1 MSIEIFHGFPQQRLS
16 DKQKGKQWR
25 RKCVDFADAKGST
38 LNSSPVRKSFL
49 HKKINYDLI
58 NMKLH
63 IDDIQYVLNP
73 NKLKVDFIPDSL
85 QHYPTI
91 NPKLNVLRGEAL
103 SRVFDWHVVVTNP
116 NSISDIENTKKEAMY
131 QSLQNLIES
140 QSVSEEDFQKRL
152 TEQNDYF
159 TYQYQDMREVRANEL
174 LRHYYKEYSMKDLF
188 DNHGIMDAMI
198 VKEEIYLNDI
208 IGGEPIV
215 ERVDP
220 MKLRVFRSGNSN
232 RIEDADMLVYEDYK
246 SIGWVRDTYYD
257 VLTPKDLAYL
267 DKVETGGTGDDVD
280 IWDDRNAYMND
291 VEYGDAMVRNP
302 HFFSSLLGNVDYT
315 STMLPYDSEGNM
327 RVLRVYWK
335 SARKIKKIKYYDYN
349 TGEEDFKF
357 VPQTYVTDT
366 TKGEE
371 EEIIWVNEAWE
382 GTKIGT
388 EIYVNIRPRPV
399 QYFSMSNPSRCHF
412 GIIGQLYNIGNTN
425 SPSLVDTM
433 KPYSYMYDAVF
444 DRLYKLIESNLGKL
458 TILDLSFKPDS
469 WTTEKWLYF
478 AKTNHLAVK
487 NSFNEGKK
495 GAATGK
501 IAGALNNNSTGV
513 IDASVTQEIQ
523 YNIQLLDWLE
533 STMSKA
539 CGISPQREGQISNRE
554 TVGGVERATL
564 QSSHITEWLFAQ
576 HENLKK
582 RELECFIETA
592 KIALKGRKK
601 KFEYITSE
609 GSRKIMEIDGDEFAE
624 NDYGLIVDNSQ
635 GTQALSQK
643 LETLAQAGL
652 QNQLINFST
661 MMKLYSTDSIA
672 EKIRMIE
679 SSERRT
685 QQQQEEAQQ
694 QQMQLQQQQLQAQAE
709 QKQLEMEQRDVQ
721 NQRDNDTR
729 ILVAKIQAQ
738 ANIDSSVAR
747 ASGFTENP
755 MQPLSEKDRAEL
767 LQRTREFDEK
777 NKLEH
782 EKLQLEREKIKSQE
796 RISLEKQK
804 KEP

>member
-1 MSIEIFHGFPQQRLS
+1 MSLETYSGFPQQRLS

-25 RKCVDFADAKGST
+25 KKCVDYADAKGST
-38 LNSSPVRKSFL
+38 LNSSPVRKSYL

-73 NKLKVDFIPDSL
+73 NKLKANFIPDNL

-103 SRVFDWHVVVTNP
+103 SRVFDWHAIVTNP
-116 NSISDIENTKKEAMY
+116 NSISEIENEKRDAVY
-131 QSLQNLIES
+131 RSLQALIEN
-140 QSVSEEDFQKRL
+140 QSISDEDYQKRL
-152 TEQNDYF
+152 SEQNDYF
-159 TYQYQDMREVRANEL
+159 QYQYQDMREVRANEL
-174 LRHYYKEYSMKDLF
+174 LKHYSKEYDFKDLF

-208 IGGEPIV
+208 VGGEPIV
-215 ERVDP
+215 ERIDP
-220 MKLRVFRSGNSN
+220 LKLRVFRSGNSN
-232 RIEDADMLVYEDYK
+232 RIEDADLLIYEDYK
-246 SIGWVRDTYYD
+246 SIGWVYDTYYD
-257 VLTPKDLAYL
+257 VLTSKDMEYL
-267 DKVETGGTGDDVD
+267 ETLVSGSGGEDVD
-280 IWDDRNAYMND
+280 FWDDRNAYMND
-291 VEYGDAMVRNP
+291 YQYGDSMVSNP

-315 STMLPYDSEGNM
+315 STMLPYDGDGNV

-335 SARKIKKIKYYDYN
+335 SRRKIKKIKYYDYE
-349 TGEEDFKF
+349 TGEEEFKF
-357 VPQTYVTDT
+357 MPQTYVTDKT
-366 TKGEE
+366 RGEE
-371 EEIIWVNEAWE
+371 EEIMWVNEAWE
-382 GTKIGT
+382 GTKIGSQ
-388 EIYVNIRPRPV
+388 IYVNIRPRPI
-399 QYFSMSNPSRCHF
+399 QYFSMSNPSKCHF
-412 GIIGQLYNIGNTN
+412 GIIGQLYNIGSTN

-433 KPYSYMYDAVF
+433 KPYSYLYDATF
-444 DRLYKLIESNLGKL
+444 DKLYKLIESNLGKL
-458 TILDLSFKPDS
+458 TVLDLSFKPDS

-478 AKTNHLAVK
+478 AKVNHLAVK

-501 IAGALNNNSTGV
+501 LAGALNNNSTGV

-533 STMSKA
+533 TTMSKA

-576 HENLKK
+576 HDSLKK
-582 RELECFIETA
+582 RELECFLETA

-601 KFEYITSE
+601 KFEYTLSD
-609 GSRKIMEIDGDEFAE
+609 GSKRIMEIDGDEFAE
-624 NDYGLIVDNSQ
+624 SDYGIVVDNSQ

-643 LETLAQAGL
+643 IETLAQAGL
-652 QNQLINFST
+652 QNQMINFST
-661 MMKLYSTDSIA
+661 MMKLFSTDSIA

-679 SSERRT
+679 ASEKRM
-685 QQQQEEAQQ
+685 QQQQEEIRQ
-694 QQMQLQQQQLQAQAE
+694 QQMQMQQQQLQAQAE
-709 QKQLEMEQRDVQ
+709 QKQLEMEQRDLQ

-747 ASGFTENP
+747 ASGFTETP
-755 MQPLSEKDRAEL
+755 IQPLSEKERADL
-767 LQRTREFDEK
+767 VQRTREFDAK
-777 NKLEH
+777 NKLDH
-782 EKLQLEREKIKSQE
+782 EKLQLEREKIKAQE
-796 RISLEKQK
+796 RMAKSNNNKTN
-804 KEP
+804 

>member
-1 MSIEIFHGFPQQRLS
+1 MGLEIYSGFPQQRLS
-16 DKQKGKQWR
+16 DRQKGDKWR
-25 RKCVDFADAKGST
+25 RKCVDFADAKGSS
-38 LNSSPVRKSFL
+38 LNSSSVRKSFY

-63 IDDIQYVLNP
+63 VEDLEYVLNP
-73 NKLKVDFIPDSL
+73 NKLKANFIPDSL

-103 SRVFDWHVVVTNP
+103 SRIFDWHVVITNP
-116 NSISDIENTKKEAMY
+116 TSISEVENAKRDAIY
-131 QSLQNLIES
+131 QSLQSLIES
-140 QSVSEEDFQKRL
+140 QSISEEDYQKRL
-152 TEQNDYF
+152 SEQDDYF
-159 TYQYQDMREVRANEL
+159 QYQYQDMRERRANEL
-174 LRHYYKEYSMKDLF
+174 LKHYSKEYDFKDTF

-198 VKEEIYLNDI
+198 CKEECYQCDI
-208 IGGEPIV
+208 IGGEPV
-215 ERVDP
+215 LDRVDP
-220 MKLRVFRSGNSN
+220 VKLRVFRSGNSN
-232 RIEDADMLVYEDYK
+232 RIEDADMIIYEDYK
-246 SIGWVRDTYYD
+246 SIGWVRDTFYD
-257 VLTPKDLAYL
+257 VLTSKDHAYL
-267 DKVETGGTGDDVD
+267 DKIEMGGTDDSTGL
-280 IWDDRNAYMND
+280 WDDKNAYIED
-291 VEYGDAMVRNP
+291 TEFGDALVSNP
-302 HFFSSLLGNVDYT
+302 HFFSSLLGNVGYT
-315 STMLPYDSEGNM
+315 TTMLPYDGEGNV
-327 RVLRVYWK
+327 RVLKVYWK
-335 SARKIKKIKYYDYN
+335 SARKIKKIKYYDYE
-349 TGEEDFKF
+349 TGEEEYKF
-357 VPQTYVTDT
+357 VPQTYIADKTR
-366 TKGEE
+366 GEE
-371 EEIIWVNEAWE
+371 EEVYWVNEAWE

-388 EIYVNIRPRPV
+388 DIYVNIRPRPV
-399 QYFSMSNPSRCHF
+399 QYFSMSNPSKCHF

-478 AKTNHLAVK
+478 AKVNHIAVK

-533 STMSKA
+533 TTMSKA

-576 HENLKK
+576 HESLKK
-582 RELECFIETA
+582 RVLECFLETA
-592 KIALKGRKK
+592 KIALRGKQK

-609 GSRKIMEIDGDEFAE
+609 GSKRIMVIDGDEFSE
-624 NDYGLIVDNSQ
+624 NDYGLVVDNSQ

-672 EKIRMIE
+672 EKIKMIE
-679 SSERRT
+679 SSERKM
-685 QQQQEEAQQ
+685 QEQQEQQQQ
-694 QQMQLQQQQLQAQAE
+694 QQMQMQQQQIQAAAE
-709 QKQLEMEQRDVQ
+709 QKQLEMEQKDIQ

-729 ILVAKIQAQ
+729 VLVAKIQAQ

-755 MQPLSEKDRAEL
+755 VQPISEKDRVEL
-767 LQRTREFDEK
+767 AARIKEFDAK
-777 NKLEH
+777 NQLEH
-782 EKLQLEREKIKSQE
+782 EKLKLEREKIKSQE
-796 RISLEKQK
+796 KIARQQSKAS
-804 KEP
+804 